1 MFLNTKNSIEL
12 SNDVGGGGGRG
23 QKNGFRFR
31 IRFVFLLPRYVLV
44 TNILARL
51 WLCSYAGPMAA

>member
-12 SNDVGGGGGRG
+12 SNDVGGRG

-51 WLCSYAGPMAA
+51 WLCFYAGPMAA